1 MARSRALLLFVLFG
15 YGFAQSDTAESCTRL
30 QAEATVE
37 IQYDGQVGSGIILMT
52 NNPTSCGNLVHSDLG
67 GTLSDSIAT
76 TSAVSTTTLT
86 PPSSSSDSLLK
97 TPPSF
102 GVSRTQ
108 MVNATSAGQHLF
120 FPANTGSSQMVTG
133 TTATEILPEHSNSL
147 TSPSSVVAG
156 SGTRPG
162 ACWSHVFFWAAVAE
176 IIASFL

>member
-1 MARSRALLLFVLFG
+1 MAINRALLLVILFG

-52 NNPTSCGNLVHSDLG
+52 SNPTSCGNLDSSDMSEA
-67 GTLSDSIAT
+67 LSDST
-76 TSAVSTTTLT
+76 TTASTVSTTTLSAT
-86 PPSSSSDSLLK
+86 SSTSAPLCK

-102 GVSRTQ
+102 GVGRTQ
-108 MVNATSAGQHLF
+108 MINATFPGQHV
-120 FPANTGSSQMVTG
+120 FPVNTGSSQMVTG
-133 TTATEILPEHSNSL
+133 AIATRIQPEHSNSV

-162 ACWSHVFFWAAVAE
+162 ASWSHVFFWAAVAE
-176 IIASFL
+176 LITGFL